1 MELQMKPGP
10 QHRREQQLQL
20 QLPEQ
25 PQQQKPQRPSS
36 FSQSIP
42 VNGVKVTEKEWVI
55 SIWERLE
62 QAHLAS
68 SRSKLCIYRVPECLR
83 ENDDKAFIPQVVS
96 LGPYHHKRNESLRDM
111 EEHKLRSLDLILK
124 RTSQDVKLYLDSIS
138 EVEVQARNCYV
149 GPISHTSHEFV
160 YMMVL
165 DGCFMLEIFQ
175 GAVDGFEQLGYPR
188 NDPIFAWRSVMHSI
202 RQDMVMLEN
211 QIPLFILDRLL
222 ELQFGVNG
230 GPGVRPQAAQL
241 ALRFL
246 DFVDSL
252 MSTDE
257 TLRNRYWKK
266 RTKYANTDLDG
277 LHCLDLLRRKP
288 MDLPTNWM
296 RWKPQPLDA
305 MDKQRQQLVRC
316 ATELRVAGVKFRK
329 RNTERFWEVKFKN
342 GTLCIPRL
350 LVHDGTKSLLLN
362 MKAYEHCHIDCG
374 NEVTSYLIL
383 MDAQN
388 QMGQLILRA
397 EAMSR
402 ELEASEREKV
412 SLDNERST
420 LLEKV
425 EHLECDLALERRE
438 CERKL
443 SELKSQVRARLLEAE
458 ARGVE
463 KYRSSEAFKEEITK
477 AIAPG
482 YTMGATEVRD
492 WVLGHYPGVSF
503 ADSGLIFE
511 DDDVEAVPSAT
522 EVAEADGGGGSEEGE
537 IQPHREVPPTPGR
550 GGSDQEALPAEDE
563 AANPT
568 DVP

>member
-1 MELQMKPGP
+1 MELQMKLGP
-10 QHRREQQLQL
+10 QHRQERKL

-36 FSQSIP
+36 SFSQSIP
-42 VNGVKVTEKEWVI
+42 VNGVKVAEEKWVI
-55 SIWERLE
+55 SIRERLE

-68 SRSKLCIYRVPECLR
+68 SRPKFCIYRVPEYLQG
-83 ENDDKAFIPQVVS
+83 NDNKAFIPQVVS
-96 LGPYHHKRNESLRDM
+96 LGPYHHKRNESLCDM
-111 EEHKLRSLDLILK
+111 EEHKLRSLDRILK

-165 DGCFMLEIFQ
+165 DGCFTLEIFQ

-188 NDPIFAWRSVMHSI
+188 NDPIFAWRSVMHTI

-222 ELQFGVNG
+222 ELQFGVNE
-230 GPGVRPQAAQL
+230 GPGERPQAAQL

-246 DFVDSL
+246 DSL

-257 TLRNRYWKK
+257 TVRNRNWKK

-288 MDLPTNWM
+288 KDLRTNWM

-305 MDKQRQQLVRC
+305 MDEQRQRQRQQLVRC
-316 ATELRVAGVKFRK
+316 ATELRVAGVKFKK
-329 RNTERFWEVKFKN
+329 RNTERFWDVKFKN

-362 MKAYEHCHIDCG
+362 MKAYEHCHTDCG

-383 MDAQN
+383 MDN
-388 QMGQLILRA
+388 LINSDEDVKYLHR
-397 EAMSR
+397 R
-402 ELEASEREKV
+402 KILE
-412 SLDNERST
+412 
-420 LLEKV
+420 
-425 EHLECDLALERRE
+425 H
-438 CERKL
+438 
-443 SELKSQVRARLLEAE
+443 
-458 ARGVE
+458 
-463 KYRSSEAFKEEITK
+463 
-477 AIAPG
+477 
-482 YTMGATEVRD
+482 
-492 WVLGHYPGVSF
+492 WLGSN
-503 ADSGLIFE
+503 A
-511 DDDVEAVPSAT
+511 
-522 EVAEADGGGGSEEGE
+522 EVAEFFNSLCQQVAFDFQDSYISKMSADVNNYCDKRTNEWLAIFSKN
-537 IQPHREVPPTPGR
+537 HCR
-550 GGSDQEALPAEDE
+550 
-563 AANPT
+563 NPWT
-568 DVP
+568 IISLFAGVVFLLLTFVQTFYTVYGYYRPS

>member
-20 QLPEQ
+20 PEQ
-25 PQQQKPQRPSS
+25 PQQQKPSS

-42 VNGVKVTEKEWVI
+42 VNGVKVTEEEWVI
-55 SIWERLE
+55 SIRETLE

-111 EEHKLRSLDLILK
+111 EEHKLRSLNRILK

-160 YMMVL
+160 YIMVL

-175 GAVDGFEQLGYPR
+175 GAMDGFEQLGYQR
-188 NDPIFAWRSVMHSI
+188 NDPIFAWHSVMHSI

-230 GPGVRPQAAQL
+230 RPGERPQAAQL

-246 DFVDSL
+246 DFLDSL

-266 RTKYANTDLDG
+266 RTKYANADLDG

-288 MDLPTNWM
+288 KDLPTNWM
-296 RWKPQPLDA
+296 RWKPKPLDA
-305 MDKQRQQLVRC
+305 MNKPQQRQRQQLVRC

-362 MKAYEHCHIDCG
+362 MKAYEQCHIDCG

-383 MDAQN
+383 MDNLINSAEDVKYLHRQKILEHWLGSNEEVAKFFNSLCRQVAFDFQDSYISKMSADVNNYCDRRRNEWLAIFRQN
-388 QMGQLILRA
+388 HCRNPWTII
-397 EAMSR
+397 
-402 ELEASEREKV
+402 
-412 SLDNERST
+412 SLFAGVVF
-420 LLEKV
+420 LLLTSV
-425 EHLECDLALERRE
+425 
-438 CERKL
+438 
-443 SELKSQVRARLLEAE
+443 QT
-458 ARGVE
+458 
-463 KYRSSEAFKEEITK
+463 F
-477 AIAPG
+477 
-482 YTMGATEVRD
+482 YTVY
-492 WVLGHYPGVSF
+492 GHYR
-503 ADSGLIFE
+503 
-511 DDDVEAVPSAT
+511 PS
-522 EVAEADGGGGSEEGE
+522 
-537 IQPHREVPPTPGR
+537 
-550 GGSDQEALPAEDE
+550 
-563 AANPT
+563 
-568 DVP
+568 